1 MMEEETVKKAS
12 ENFIRDG
19 LSIDETKVSLLMI
32 SYAICFILSVIYFI
46 WMKEGHNLISMFYA
60 ITAAVTG
67 SAISNQLM
75 GAKKG

>member
-1 MMEEETVKKAS
+1 MEEEKIKNIS

-19 LSIDETKVSLLMI
+19 LSIDETKVSLLMV
-32 SYAICFILSVIYFI
+32 SYAICFILSIIYFI
-46 WMKEGHNLISMFYA
+46 CMKEGSNLISMFYA
-60 ITAAVTG
+60 IIAAVTG

>member
-1 MMEEETVKKAS
+1 MEEEKIKNIS

-19 LSIDETKVSLLMI
+19 LSIDETKVSLLMV
-32 SYAICFILSVIYFI
+32 SYAICFILSIIYFI
-46 WMKEGHNLISMFYA
+46 RMKEGSNLISMFYA
-60 ITAAVTG
+60 IIAAVTG